1 MKSKILVS
9 YRRDDSSGYAGRLY
23 DRLAERFAAER
34 VFMDVQTIQPGV
46 DFVHE
51 IEEAVD
57 ASAVVIVLIGPRWLA
72 ASDREGR
79 RRLDDPHDFVRLEV
93 AAALDRAVRIFPVLV
108 GGATMPSQSDLP
120 APLAR
125 LARFNAI
132 ELSDSRWAYDAER
145 LVDALG
151 SIVPPQPS
159 PRERLSEQAPARA
172 AELLEPLPPAFV
184 PVGREREHDRYV
196 AQLRQGRSVVVTG
209 MAGVGKT
216 TLGASVAREVVPED
230 KIFWFTFDSVE
241 KSGADA
247 LFWALAAF
255 LETRGEPE
263 LWHYLHGELESSRP
277 LDTTVK
283 LNLFLAGLS
292 NGGYLLC
299 FDDFHVVRDADDV
312 TNLFRI
318 LEGRLAARRQELA
331 VRFLIMGRDVP
342 DAMQHLAAEPL
353 GGLPTEGTE
362 AILARHG
369 LTLEPRLLRRLHE
382 RTEGNPKLVDLASSA
397 IGHMADDA
405 EAIGRFI
412 DSMASARGI
421 RDYLMTHVYQT
432 LSREE
437 QIVTNVLSIFPAPV
451 ERRVVE
457 EIVHDEGVSGVAAL
471 LMTLTDKAIASELAD
486 GRTLCH
492 GLVRDYC
499 YALLDR
505 RDRERFHLAAA
516 RQFEAL
522 DKVLPAAYH
531 HGEHGDQAKALRL
544 LSMHAQALIDAGS
557 AGALLEGL
565 ERFDPQRLG
574 PAERF
579 AFVKAKG
586 AALIVRGGYRDAVA
600 LYEASLEDYPDGAEG
615 GELLCMIGHASF
627 WLNEVERAIDA
638 SSRAIEIDRPLGNER
653 GLASAYRVIG
663 VSHLRLG
670 RLQEA
675 REAFDESRR
684 LAERLD
690 DRLLLAQLL
699 HESSLIAFQ
708 EERLEDAQSG
718 LERSRALYRQLGARV
733 GEARATLDLAVALH
747 AGQAAERARA
757 TYERSLELLRHVG
770 DVDGLCGAHNN
781 LATLHLDSGENADAI
796 LHYEELRELAG
807 RIGDR
812 RWLATASA
820 GLAEASMASGD
831 VAAAHEHALEAIAIA
846 RELES
851 WADVGVSLR
860 LLGEIALAAG
870 DAASAVLRFEE
881 SITIL
886 ADTRE
891 HAELEKARRA
901 LGAVRAARHPG
912 TGATGG

>member
-1 MKSKILVS
+1 MSKILVS

-23 DRLAERFAAER
+23 DRLAEQFSAER

-46 DFVHE
+46 DFVRE
-51 IEEAVD
+51 IEEAVE
-57 ASAVVIVLIGPRWLA
+57 ASAVVIVLIGRRWLG
-72 ASDREGR
+72 ASDAEGR

-93 AAALDRAVRIFPVLV
+93 AAALERGVRIFPVLV
-108 GGATMPSQSDLP
+108 GGASMPSQSDLP
-120 APLAR
+120 TPLTR
-125 LARFNAI
+125 LGRYNAI
-132 ELSDSRWAYDAER
+132 ELSDSRWAYDVKR

-151 SIVPPQPS
+151 AIVPPQPS
-159 PRERLSEQAPARA
+159 PRERPREQTPARA
-172 AELLEPLPPAFV
+172 AALLEPLPQVLA
-184 PVGREREHDRYV
+184 PVAREREHDRYV
-196 AQLRQGRSVVVTG
+196 AQLRQGRSVVIKG

-216 TLGASVAREVVPED
+216 TLGASVAREVVPEE
-230 KIFWFTFDSVE
+230 KIFWFTFDAVE
-241 KSGADA
+241 KNGADA

-263 LWHYLHGELESSRP
+263 LWNYLHGELESSRP

-292 NGGYLLC
+292 EGGYLLC

-312 TNLFRI
+312 TNLFRVI
-318 LEGRLAARRQELA
+318 EERLAAQRRELP

-342 DAMQHLAAEPL
+342 AAMQHLAAEPL
-353 GGLPTEGTE
+353 GGLPTQGTE
-362 AILARHG
+362 AILARHD
-369 LTLEPRLLRRLHE
+369 LTLAPRLLQRLHE
-382 RTEGNPKLVDLASSA
+382 RTEGNPKLVDLAAAA
-397 IGHMADDA
+397 IWQMGEDAD
-405 EAIGRFI
+405 AIGRFI

-421 RDYLMTHVYQT
+421 RDYLMTHVYET

-437 QIVTNVLSIFPAPV
+437 QVVTNVLSIFPAAI

-457 EIVHDEGVSGVAAL
+457 AIVHDEGVSGVAAL
-471 LMTLTDKAIASELAD
+471 LMTLTDKAIAGELAD

-531 HGEHGDQAKALRL
+531 HGEHGDLATALRL
-544 LSMHAQALIDAGS
+544 LTLNTQALIDAGG

-565 ERFDPQRLG
+565 ERFDPERLG

-586 AALIVRGGYRDAVA
+586 DALVVRGGYRDAIA
-600 LYEASLEDYPDGAEG
+600 LYEASLEDHPDGVERS
-615 GELLCMIGHASF
+615 ELLCRIGLVSF
-627 WLNEVERAIDA
+627 RLSEFERAIDA
-638 SSRAIEIDRPLGNER
+638 SLRAIDIDRPLGNER
-653 GLASAYRVIG
+653 GLANAYLTIG
-663 VSHLRLG
+663 ESHLRQG
-670 RLQEA
+670 RLDEA
-675 REAFDESRR
+675 REAFEESRQ
-684 LAERLD
+684 LAERLG

-699 HESSLIAFQ
+699 HDSSLIAIQ
-708 EERLEDAQSG
+708 EAQLQEAQSG
-718 LERSRALYRQLGARV
+718 LERSRALYRQLGARA
-733 GEARATLDLAVALH
+733 GEARVTHDLAGALH
-747 AGQAAERARA
+747 LGRNAEAARA
-757 TYERSLELLRHVG
+757 TYERALELLRHVG

-781 LATLHLDSGENADAI
+781 LATLHLASGETAEAI
-796 LHYEELRELAG
+796 RRYEQLRELAG
-807 RIGDR
+807 LIGDR

-831 VAAAHEHALEAIAIA
+831 VAAAHEHALDALAIA

-851 WADVGVSLR
+851 RTDVGVSLR
-860 LLGEIALAAG
+860 LLGEVALASG
-870 DAASAVLRFEE
+870 DAAGAVLRLEE

-891 HAELEKARRA
+891 HDELQKARLA
-901 LGAVRAARHPG
+901 LVEVRTARRG
-912 TGATGG
+912 RTGATGG